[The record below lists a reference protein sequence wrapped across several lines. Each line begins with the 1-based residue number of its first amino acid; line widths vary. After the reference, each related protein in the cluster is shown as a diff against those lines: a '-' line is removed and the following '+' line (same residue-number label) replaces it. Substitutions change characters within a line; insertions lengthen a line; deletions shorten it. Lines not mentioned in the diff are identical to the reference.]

1 MRNGTGVLAAVI
13 VSIALTTSAC
23 GSPESPDPA
32 PNLFGDYVRSTTVVN
47 DRFAGT
53 GGSSEDRMAN
63 FAAYYTP
70 EQLQA
75 RLLSAFPCDTSAPD
89 DSGRG
94 GDFFD
99 THCDLTGTVL
109 DGVRRVGGSD
119 DKVAGR
125 VVLVKREDGSLE
137 LLTLLVAAGRLIDAD
152 GKTYD
157 GLNDF
162 RENNDLLSPDDVM
175 LAPRNLTAVPGEG
188 EVVTVYGHTRST
200 WHLWALGGI
209 VVVLLG
215 VALLVALRRAATRS
229 RRAPA
234 PTDQAPPG
242 F

>member
-1 MRNGTGVLAAVI
+1 M
-13 VSIALTTSAC
+13 
-23 GSPESPDPA
+23 
-32 PNLFGDYVRSTTVVN
+32 
-47 DRFAGT
+47 
-53 GGSSEDRMAN
+53 
-63 FAAYYTP
+63 
-70 EQLQA
+70 
-75 RLLSAFPCDTSAPD
+75 
-89 DSGRG
+89 
-94 GDFFD
+94 
-99 THCDLTGTVL
+99 

-152 GKTYD
+152 GKIYD

-175 LAPRNLTAVPGEG
+175 LAPRNLTAVPREG
-188 EVVTVYGHTRST
+188 EVVTVYGHTRSI

-215 VALLVALRRAATRS
+215 AALLVALRRATTRS

>member
-23 GSPESPDPA
+23 GSPDPA
-32 PNLFGDYVRSTTVVN
+32 PNLFGDYLRSTTVVN

-70 EQLQA
+70 AQLQA

-109 DGVRRVGGSD
+109 DGVRRVGGSN

-125 VVLVKREDGSLE
+125 VVLVKREEGSLE

-162 RENNDLLSPDDVM
+162 ARTTTCS
-175 LAPRNLTAVPGEG
+175 ART
-188 EVVTVYGHTRST
+188 T
-200 WHLWALGGI
+200 
-209 VVVLLG
+209 
-215 VALLVALRRAATRS
+215 
-229 RRAPA
+229 
-234 PTDQAPPG
+234 
-242 F
+242 

>member
-13 VSIALTTSAC
+13 LSIALTTSAC

-32 PNLFGDYVRSTTVVN
+32 PNLFGDYARSTTVVN

-89 DSGRG
+89 ESGRG

-125 VVLVKREDGSLE
+125 VVLVKREHGSLE
-137 LLTLLVAAGRLIDAD
+137 LLTLFVAAGRLVDAN
-152 GKTYD
+152 GKNYD
-157 GLNDF
+157 GLSDF
-162 RENNDLLSPDDVM
+162 REHNDLLSSDDVM

-215 VALLVALRRAATRS
+215 AALLVALRRATTRS